1 MKLVGAIKETKNGW
15 KMNRKSNQG
24 AALMYVVPFLC
35 CLCMLSCHS
44 RQNRVQQ
51 ETAESF
57 DTIYVSYHKGV
68 YETSVR
74 TPCSLVKKW
83 SESEDVSEV
92 IVIDKR
98 DYDAIFSYLSENA
111 DKGNDSTTCE
121 ARIYVQAAENEICI
135 NDVIVCA
142 CDVNEKDIPA
152 NDYALYLIRSLSGYY
167 NYLDSLDLQ
176 FDRLIEK
183 FGMPSCYQNKTIK
196 DINWDDDAYYDD
208 FRKVALVRAG

>member
-1 MKLVGAIKETKNGW
+1 MLYLCSDYRFKNEKLNPP
-15 KMNRKSNQG
+15 
-24 AALMYVVPFLC
+24 LMYVVPFLC

-57 DTIYVSYHKGV
+57 DTIYVSYQKGV

-111 DKGNDSTTCE
+111 NKGNDSTTCE

-135 NDVIVCA
+135 DDVIIWLS
-142 CDVNEKDIPA
+142 VNTELINF
-152 NDYALYLIRSLSGYY
+152 ND
-167 NYLDSLDLQ
+167 
-176 FDRLIEK
+176 
-183 FGMPSCYQNKTIK
+183 
-196 DINWDDDAYYDD
+196 
-208 FRKVALVRAG
+208 